1 MGATA
6 TRGDIVLVCEV
17 CGERTVLEGPLAVWH
32 SGRTAFACEC
42 GKRLTLLA
50 DRPEPTEQPKKV
62 AHPAHLEKRR
72 RGPL

>member
-1 MGATA
+1 MGTTA
-6 TRGDIVLVCEV
+6 TRRNIVLVCEV

-32 SGRTAFACEC
+32 SGRTTFACEC
-42 GKRLTLLA
+42 GKRLTLA